1 MEMKR
6 YQKKVIQDL
15 SRYMELLNQ
24 EGNMGKAYTTFWNEK
39 GVNVGFGGIKPYQN
53 ILPGVPNLCLKVPTG
68 GGKTFIACN
77 AVKTTFDGLPES
89 KMKAVVWLVPSNAI
103 LT

>member
-24 EGNMGKAYTTFWNEK
+24 EGNMGKAYTTF
-39 GVNVGFGGIKPYQN
+39 
-53 ILPGVPNLCLKVPTG
+53 
-68 GGKTFIACN
+68 
-77 AVKTTFDGLPES
+77 
-89 KMKAVVWLVPSNAI
+89 
-103 LT
+103 